1 MFSKRKR
8 RSARAGADQK
18 EETTM
23 TSKPREAP
31 RSSGGTAMIGP
42 SIHVDGKLNG
52 DEDLVIEGRVK
63 GTVELKNNS
72 VTIGSQGEVQADVY
86 AHTIYVD
93 GSMDGNLVATEQV
106 VVRNSSPVIGAVTP
120 LRVSSEDGARYND
133 SIHRDSKRDTQLKA
147 APNKVKPAAQ
157 PSKSGKELS
166 HRFLRPRGKNASEHQ
181 RSHGAAG
188 AGKRG

>member
-93 GSMDGNLVATEQV
+93 GRMDGNLVATEQV
-106 VVRNSSPVIGAVTP
+106 VVRKSARVKGRVTAARVRIEAGA
-120 LRVSSEDGARYND
+120 SFSG
-133 SIHRDSKRDTQLKA
+133 SIDMDSKSDTLVKT
-147 APNKVKPAAQ
+147 APDKVKPAAQ
-157 PSKSGKELS
+157 PAKGGKELS
-166 HRFLRPRGKNASEHQ
+166 H
-181 RSHGAAG
+181 
-188 AGKRG
+188 

>member
-1 MFSKRKR
+1 MFSKRKQ

-31 RSSGGTAMIGP
+31 RTSGGTAMIGR

-93 GSMDGNLVATEQV
+93 GRMDGNLVATEQV
-106 VVRNSSPVIGAVTP
+106 DRKSTRLNSSHVAISYAVFC
-120 LRVSSEDGARYND
+120 LKKKKA
-133 SIHRDSKRDTQLKA
+133 TQ
-147 APNKVKPAAQ
+147 Q
-157 PSKSGKELS
+157 
-166 HRFLRPRGKNASEHQ
+166 HQ
-181 RSHGAAG
+181 Q
-188 AGKRG
+188 